1 MPDSRTPLF
10 DFCSGKFSI
19 LDGLCQVAIIAGIT
33 LDYPLANSN
42 QDRERTALFFIFKF
56 SGMV

>member
-42 QDRERTALFFIFKF
+42 QDRERTALFNILKF